1 VGQSIGRTSSSDY
14 TTDQSPRDAPPLS
27 TAWHAEERPA
37 GESSVIRDAEGQTS
51 VYVYFAMI
59 RSGKCRL
66 SV

>member
-1 VGQSIGRTSSSDY
+1 VGQSIGRTRSSDS

-27 TAWHAEERPA
+27 TAPG